1 MDVRNRRSVRQII
14 LCAAVPASLALVAMI
29 APSPA
34 AAYTEL
40 QRAACEGDAMRICGA
55 HVPDVDRITACM
67 KANRRHLSAGCR
79 AVFGGGTSKR
89 RIRANR

>member
-14 LCAAVPASLALVAMI
+14 LCAAVPASLALAAVF

-34 AAYTEL
+34 AAYTEQ
-40 QRAACEGDAMRICGA
+40 QRAACEGDAMRLCSE
-55 HVPDVDRITACM
+55 HVPNVDRITACM
-67 KANRRHLSAGCR
+67 RAKQRHLSAGCR
-79 AVFGGGTSKR
+79 AVFGGGASKR